1 LREDDIHPGEKIPR
15 LEEATEMA
23 EEIFYSLLH
32 KPIAVDDIQFQY
44 LFKSQ
49 KIKQLGGADLS
60 FGFGPPVGPACCQRG
75 SLLAFSGKTIFVGS
89 SIMDLGLS
97 SQESVDDQGPGVDQ
111 WVAN

>member
-1 LREDDIHPGEKIPR
+1 MMPR

-23 EEIFYSLLH
+23 GGILYSLLP
-32 KPIAVDDIQFQY
+32 KPIAVDDIQIQY
-44 LFKSQ
+44 LFESQ

-75 SLLAFSGKTIFVGS
+75 SLLAFSGKTIFAGS
-89 SIMDLGLS
+89 SIRDLGLS
-97 SQESVDDQGPGVDQ
+97 SQESVDDQGPGVNQ